1 MTLTPGQ
8 LDLLAG
14 VGVLAGIINGIVGS
28 GTLLVFPIL
37 VAMGLPP
44 VFANGTNSIG
54 LWPGSFAAT
63 WPSRGELLPRRR
75 RLRPLAI
82 LAFLFGL
89 LGALLVIVLP
99 PAVFSAVVPWLIG
112 GAVVLVAV
120 QPWLVKRLAARDA
133 GRETPEGPPRPRL
146 LAAVA
151 GAATYSGY
159 FGAAQGVV
167 LLAVLGILDDTDP
180 RRANGVKNLLA
191 AMANTASSLVFIATG
206 RVVWPAALA
215 LMAASALGGYI
226 GGHGA
231 RRLPV
236 TVFRVLIVA
245 VGLFALVSL
254 IVRH

>member
-1 MTLTPGQ
+1 MTLTASQ
-8 LDLLAG
+8 LLLLAG

-28 GTLLVFPIL
+28 GTLLVFPLL

-44 VFANGTNSIG
+44 VIANGTNSAG

-63 WPSRGELLPRRR
+63 WPSRGDLWPRRK
-75 RLRPLAI
+75 RLWSMAL
-82 LAFLFGL
+82 LAFVFGL
-89 LGALLVIVLP
+89 FGALLVIVLP
-99 PAVFSAVVPWLIG
+99 SSVFSAVVPWLIG
-112 GAVVLVAV
+112 GAVLLVAV
-120 QPWLVKRLAARDA
+120 QPWLVARLAARDA
-133 GRETPEGPPRPRL
+133 GRSTPDGPPKPSL

-159 FGAAQGVV
+159 FGAAQGVI
-167 LLAVLGILDDTDP
+167 LLGVLGVLDDTDP

-191 AMANTASSLVFIATG
+191 SMANTASTIVFVSTG

-215 LMAASALGGYI
+215 LMGASMVGGYI

-231 RRLPV
+231 KRLPV
-236 TVFRVLIVA
+236 VVFRILIIG